1 MKTKPCRQEVVE
13 FVGAEGN
20 RLVATLY
27 RGDRDSDPDKPPILL
42 MHGGGQTRHSWQGAA
57 KLFAERGNLAITVDA
72 RGHGDSEWVSS
83 QNYTFEH
90 YSDDLVSLTTEVN
103 QRYGSNGGSPV
114 LVGASMG
121 GISAMMAQAGDVP
134 SGRKAEFSAI
144 VLVDITPRMEPTGVD
159 KILGFMSRDMRA
171 GFADVQSAADAIAE
185 YLPGRNRPK
194 SLNGL
199 SKNLRRRDDGRWYW
213 HWDPAFLDGPNTI
226 QTRNTERGTILTQ
239 AVQTISVPTLLVRGA
254 KSELVTPEAAEEFV
268 QLVPHAEYVDVSDAG
283 HMVAGDRNDVFAS
296 AVAAFLT
303 AKGLA

>member
-1 MKTKPCRQEVVE
+1 M
-13 FVGAEGN
+13 
-20 RLVATLY
+20 
-27 RGDRDSDPDKPPILL
+27 
-42 MHGGGQTRHSWQGAA
+42 
-57 KLFAERGNLAITVDA
+57 AITVDA

-185 YLPGRNRPK
+185 YIPGRNRPK

-199 SKNLRRRDDGRWYW
+199 SKNLRPPGRWSLVL
-213 HWDPAFLDGPNTI
+213 ALGPCLS
-226 QTRNTERGTILTQ
+226 GW
-239 AVQTISVPTLLVRGA
+239 A
-254 KSELVTPEAAEEFV
+254 KHDTDAQHRAG
-268 QLVPHAEYVDVSDAG
+268 HDIDAG
-283 HMVAGDRNDVFAS
+283 GSNDFGSHFAGARGEIRVGHTGSRRGVCATG
-296 AVAAFLT
+296 APC
-303 AKGLA
+303 